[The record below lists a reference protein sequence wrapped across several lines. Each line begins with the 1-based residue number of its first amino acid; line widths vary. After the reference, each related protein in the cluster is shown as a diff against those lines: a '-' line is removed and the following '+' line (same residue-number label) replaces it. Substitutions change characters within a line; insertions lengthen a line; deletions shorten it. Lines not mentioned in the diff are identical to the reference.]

1 MAMFGSSRINELAA
15 HAARDGGNRWK
26 KQFTGGTQMVNK
38 QPGNYLLS
46 PYIQS
51 RKQFLG
57 DWRSDFSC
65 VCIFACGLGM
75 RGPSGLTFK
84 STKGLFVLHI
94 VAGILS
100 HEYDGAE

>member
-1 MAMFGSSRINELAA
+1 
-15 HAARDGGNRWK
+15 
-26 KQFTGGTQMVNK
+26 MVNK

-65 VCIFACGLGM
+65 VCIFGCGLGM

-84 STKGLFVLHI
+84 STKALFVLRI